1 MGDTEFNNTVT
12 PPTTPGFLTRKIIKE
27 KYDITGTKLMDD
39 DDELADEHTDTNAN
53 PCGWRAAANNDLKLE
68 YEDS

>member
-1 MGDTEFNNTVT
+1 MT
-12 PPTTPGFLTRKIIKE
+12 PPTTPDFQPEKFIVNKE

-39 DDELADEHTDTNAN
+39 DDELADEYTDTNAN
-53 PCGWRAAANNDLKLE
+53 PYADGTANNEPGKLE